1 MSASEYH
8 KEGIISYPPWRARM
22 GLDASVVTNDV
33 EGSHLQLGSSAH
45 WLQVNQLLMLDY
57 ALSIAVRKISTRG
70 KFY

>member
-1 MSASEYH
+1 
-8 KEGIISYPPWRARM
+8 M

-33 EGSHLQLGSSAH
+33 EGSQLQLGSSAH